1 MSQTAD
7 QKKLSKNLL
16 LEQHVERAIIGYRD
30 EIFDKELENSNIS
43 AKAAL
48 LIKHLRE
55 SGITLSVSP
64 Q

>member
-1 MSQTAD
+1 M
-7 QKKLSKNLL
+7 L

-30 EIFDKELENSNIS
+30 EIFDKELEDLNIS

-48 LIKHLRE
+48 LMKHLRE

>member
-1 MSQTAD
+1 MSQTAE
-7 QKKLSKNLL
+7 QEKLSENLL
-16 LEQHVERAIIGYRD
+16 LEQCVERAIIGYRD
-30 EIFDKELENSNIS
+30 EIFDKELEDLNIS

-48 LIKHLRE
+48 LMKHLRE